1 MKFKYHFL
9 SDVSST
15 GIISSKTI
23 LLIPECDTNF
33 LASEHNCN
41 NPIDSNSERQEK
53 LFSLDLDLL
62 ETDSCLSTFAV
73 QPRTDALIEIP
84 IKKTIRKPKIYE
96 TTQEMLIKD
105 DENPFEYMKFGGRS
119 ENITTHEYDLID
131 FSAKEQNF
139 DSNEISGFSAD
150 AHCTILRDPKEL
162 ETLKID
168 LGNISSG
175 NIPTASNES
184 LNDQIVENNDTSIPE
199 TFIDDDYEPID
210 DNVDTSWKDVRNR
223 NDIWW
228 EGTYRNLSIVPEEDE
243 ENMSLLGSSCSRR
256 TYGLNPYTQLSSS
269 NPQLAI
275 TTHGDTFICGR
286 SSSESSV
293 GSSTSFEDDTYDL
306 CRKNVKAEVKLL
318 VKTIDEGKEAIEI
331 RSVRDFMD
339 PKTTKKQFSSSPSQ
353 ENKDPTFYSKFSQ
366 KLNSLSNKFG
376 NLSEKVSL
384 IPKREQSNGKMEFE
398 EQQRQPSFI
407 LPQIFVRSS
416 NDPALSNLQNTKELS
431 RSKIELLAAT
441 RQEYPLDLQQNI
453 DTGHKSYDDFR
464 LHGNNTSKIPSKSI
478 EGTSEFRPY
487 CDWLCNTGDFEEGKC
502 I

>member
-1 MKFKYHFL
+1 M
-9 SDVSST
+9 
-15 GIISSKTI
+15 G
-23 LLIPECDTNF
+23 
-33 LASEHNCN
+33 
-41 NPIDSNSERQEK
+41 
-53 LFSLDLDLL
+53 
-62 ETDSCLSTFAV
+62 
-73 QPRTDALIEIP
+73 
-84 IKKTIRKPKIYE
+84 
-96 TTQEMLIKD
+96 
-105 DENPFEYMKFGGRS
+105 
-119 ENITTHEYDLID
+119 
-131 FSAKEQNF
+131 
-139 DSNEISGFSAD
+139 
-150 AHCTILRDPKEL
+150 
-162 ETLKID
+162 
-168 LGNISSG
+168 
-175 NIPTASNES
+175 
-184 LNDQIVENNDTSIPE
+184 
-199 TFIDDDYEPID
+199 
-210 DNVDTSWKDVRNR
+210 
-223 NDIWW
+223 
-228 EGTYRNLSIVPEEDE
+228 GTYRNLSIVPEEDE

-275 TTHGDTFICGR
+275 TAHGDTFICGR

-453 DTGHKSYDDFR
+453 DSGHKSYDDFR